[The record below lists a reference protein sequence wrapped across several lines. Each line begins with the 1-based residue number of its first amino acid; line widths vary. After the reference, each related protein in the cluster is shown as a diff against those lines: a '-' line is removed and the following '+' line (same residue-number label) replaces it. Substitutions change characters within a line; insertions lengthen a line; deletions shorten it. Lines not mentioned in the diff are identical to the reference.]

1 MATPQNFNPGEP
13 VMDQE
18 TGEPYIDE
26 SGALVEVAPLSTV
39 VAPNGREFTGDD
51 VANAE
56 WYRVNLYEGEI
67 PRDASIGVP
76 YQRLA
81 LGQSDAGLAITVI
94 VGEAR
99 SRTPGVAGVVGVRA
113 DSFNPTT
120 RVLQFSATTLRA
132 DGNEITGTTIVNG

>member
-1 MATPQNFNPGEP
+1 MPVQNFNPGEP
-13 VMDQE
+13 VFDQE

-26 SGALVEVAPLSTV
+26 DGALVEVAPLSTV
-39 VAPNGREFTGDD
+39 VAPDGRELTGDD
-51 VANAE
+51 VANAA

-81 LGQSDAGLAITVI
+81 LGQSDAGLAIAV
-94 VGEAR
+94 VVAEAR

-113 DSFNPTT
+113 DTFDPAD
-120 RVLQFSATTLRA
+120 RVLIFSATLLRQ
-132 DGNEITGTTIVNG
+132 DGAEVTTTTTVGG

>member
-1 MATPQNFNPGEP
+1 VFVQNFNPGEP
-13 VMDQE
+13 VFDQE

-26 SGALVEVAPLSTV
+26 DGALVEVSPLSTV
-39 VAPNGREFTGDD
+39 IATDGREFTGDD
-51 VANAE
+51 VANAA

-81 LGQSDAGLAITVI
+81 LGQSDPGFAIGV
-94 VGEAR
+94 VVAEAR

-113 DSFNPTT
+113 DTFDQAT
-120 RVLQFSATTLRA
+120 RVLIFSATLPRK
-132 DGNEITGTTIVNG
+132 DGAEVATTTTVGG